1 MATNYVKEGK
11 VLPYTVPTATTIT
24 SGQVVKVGNVLGVA
38 LDGGTAGDVIQIQTE
53 GVFTVPKVSAAVIA
67 VGESL
72 TWDVSANSGAGAF
85 DDNAAT
91 PASGDVTGAAAYA
104 FEASAATKTS
114 LKVKFT
120 GVPGTVT
127 A

>member
-1 MATNYVKEGK
+1 MATNFVSEGNTIQWTNGTGSA
-11 VLPYTVPTATTIT
+11 VTAG
-24 SGQVVKVGNVLGVA
+24 SVVKLGNTLGVA
-38 LDGGTAGDVIQIQTE
+38 LVDIASTASGAVALE

-67 VGESL
+67 QGESL
-72 TWDVSANSGAGAF
+72 TWDVSVGKF

-91 PASGDVTGAAAYA
+91 PASGDVTGAAALA
-104 FEASAATKTS
+104 WESAAATTTT

-120 GVPGTVT
+120 GAPGTVT

>member
-1 MATNYVKEGK
+1 MATNYVQEGK
-11 VLPYTVPTATTIT
+11 VLPYTVPSATTIA

-38 LDGGTAGDVIQIQTE
+38 LAGGTAGDVIQIQTE

-67 VGESL
+67 LGESL
-72 TWDVSANSGAGAF
+72 TWDVSAAAF

-91 PASGDVTGAAAYA
+91 TASGDVTGAAAYA

>member
-1 MATNYVKEGK
+1 MATNYIQEGK
-11 VLPYTVPTATTIT
+11 VLPYTVPSATTIT

-38 LDGGTAGDVIQIQTE
+38 LAGGAAGDVIQIQTE

-72 TWDVSANSGAGAF
+72 TWDVSADAF